1 MNIRKTTLSS
11 LFFPFLIV
19 TSYTKDGEMGPA
31 GPRGERGIAGGNGT
45 RIYSGTS
52 TPVSTLGQVGD
63 FYFRTETGDFYGPK
77 TAEAGWGIPTNMK
90 GDNGNRIYGNA
101 ISPTNSVGTIGDF
114 YINTFDGNTQMPP
127 FFVEQL
133 MGPSSNAAYYYKAYK
148 GYIDIHKASGNFEH
162 NCIDGYRYVLV
173 PGGIRIGANINVNDF
188 NQVKAAF
195 NIAD

>member
-1 MNIRKTTLSS
+1 MDPYDTEVGLTTLRNNKRHINMNIRKTTLSS

-19 TSYTKDGEMGPA
+19 TSCTKDGEMGPA

-77 TAEAGWGIPTNMK
+77 TAEAGWGIPTNLK

-101 ISPTNSVGTIGDF
+101 ISLTNSVGTIGDF
-114 YINTFDGNTQMPP
+114 FINTFDGN
-127 FFVEQL
+127 FY
-133 MGPSSNAAYYYKAYK
+133 GPKTATGLGTPKFNLK
-148 GYIDIHKASGNFEH
+148 GLQGPQ
-162 NCIDGYRYVLV
+162 G
-173 PGGIRIGANINVNDF
+173 
-188 NQVKAAF
+188 
-195 NIAD
+195 